1 MPGVRKGAQK
11 GEDMNETAK
20 GLLQYDI
27 ITTLIGVGI
36 LLIVAI
42 IIACGKAFGKTI
54 TKMQERLWG
63 TQEEEEDI

>member
-1 MPGVRKGAQK
+1 
-11 GEDMNETAK
+11 MNEIAK

-36 LLIVAI
+36 LLMAVI
-42 IIACGKAFGKTI
+42 IIACGKAFGKIGGKSI

-63 TQEEEEDI
+63 TQEEKDDGEGNREDD